1 MSYLNHFLDMRMIVN
16 SKIPLL
22 NTKIFIQAILFS
34 SDEIR
39 LNPAFY
45 LGFQVSFVVLNTKS
59 RPFTV
64 KQTINNDTTYLISV

>member
-34 SDEIR
+34 SDEIWW
-39 LNPAFY
+39 NPAFY
-45 LGFQVSFVVLNTKS
+45 LEVRIVC
-59 RPFTV
+59 
-64 KQTINNDTTYLISV
+64 